1 MVNCLSFFDY
11 EKEKLVLRG
20 YIFTKTSHEEILII
34 VKIDNMRDTAMSMMQ
49 ILDSSGKVNPE
60 LEPVIPEKKLV
71 KMLEYMILVR
81 LLDEKG
87 MRLQRQGRIS
97 FSIPSTGQEA
107 TQIGAVAALQ
117 PEDWIFPAY
126 REPGM
131 AFYRGFPLTDLMNH
145 WFANEKDPQKG
156 RRLPG
161 LFGSKEYRYVNPSA
175 PIGTQIIQ
183 AAGAA
188 FTHKYLSEK
197 IVNIVFFGDGATSS
211 SDFHSGLN
219 FGAVFKTPTIFFCQN
234 NHWAISVPLSK
245 QTRATS
251 LIDKA
256 QGYGLPGI
264 QIDGN
269 DILAV
274 YRAVSEAAESAR
286 AGSGPTFIEAVTYRA
301 GPHTSSDDPTRY
313 QPKKDLAKWK
323 KLDPISR
330 FEKYLISKNFL
341 KKNQTEK
348 IRSSFDDEINDLI
361 SKAEQLKKPT
371 LDTLFTDVY
380 SDLPWHLEEQLDE
393 IVEFQRRSK

>member
-1 MVNCLSFFDY
+1 MPF
-11 EKEKLVLRG
+11 
-20 YIFTKTSHEEILII
+20 FTKTTHQELLTI
-34 VKIDNMRDTAMSMMQ
+34 VNFQCIGDSIVSMIK
-49 ILDSSGKVNPE
+49 ILDSTGKADPE
-60 LEPVIPEKKLV
+60 LEPNISKEKLV

-107 TQIGAVAALQ
+107 TQIGAVAALS

-131 AFYRGFPLTDLMNH
+131 AFYRGLPLEDLVNH
-145 WFANEKDPQKG
+145 WFINEKDPQKG

-161 LFGSKEYRYVNPSA
+161 LFGSKQFRYVNPSA

-183 AAGAA
+183 AAGAGYA
-188 FTHKYLSEK
+188 HKYLSENL
-197 IVNIVFFGDGATSS
+197 VDIVFFGDGATSS

-234 NHWAISVPLSK
+234 NQWAISVPLSR
-245 QTRATS
+245 QTGATS
-251 LIDKA
+251 LVDKA
-256 QGYGLPGI
+256 QGYGLPGV
-264 QIDGN
+264 QVDGN

-274 YRAVSEAAESAR
+274 YNVVKEAVKRAK
-286 AGSGPTFIEAVTYRA
+286 AGDGPTFIEAVTYRA

-313 QPKKDLAKWK
+313 RPKEELEKWK

-330 FEKYLISKNFL
+330 FEKYLRAKGYIT
-341 KKNQTEK
+341 QEGIEE
-348 IRSSFDDEINDLI
+348 IRSSFDNKLNNLI
-361 SKAEQLKKPT
+361 SEAEKLKPPSLK
-371 LDTLFTDVY
+371 TLFSDVY
-380 SDLPWHLEEQLDE
+380 SELPWHLEEQFNELNALKG
-393 IVEFQRRSK
+393 RNA

>member
-1 MVNCLSFFDY
+1 M
-11 EKEKLVLRG
+11 
-20 YIFTKTSHEEILII
+20 I
-34 VKIDNMRDTAMSMMQ
+34 Q
-49 ILDSSGKVNPE
+49 ILDSSGKVNSE
-60 LEPVIPEKKLV
+60 LEPIIPEKKLV

-107 TQIGAVAALQ
+107 TQIGAVAALKSD
-117 PEDWIFPAY
+117 DWIFPAY

-131 AFYRGFPLTDLMNH
+131 AFYRGFPLIDLVNH

-175 PIGTQIIQ
+175 PIGTQIVQ
-183 AAGAA
+183 AAGAG
-188 FTHKYLSEK
+188 FTHKYLAEK

-234 NHWAISVPLSK
+234 NHWAISVPISK
-245 QTRATS
+245 QTGAAS
-251 LIDKA
+251 LVDKA
-256 QGYGLPGI
+256 KGYGLPGI

-274 YRAVSEAAESAR
+274 YHAVFKATERARS
-286 AGSGPTFIEAVTYRA
+286 GKGPTFIEAVTYRA

-313 QPKKDLAKWK
+313 RPKQDLEKWK
-323 KLDPISR
+323 KLDPITR
-330 FEKYLISKNFL
+330 FEKYLISKNL
-341 KKNQTEK
+341 LTSDQPEK
-348 IRSSFDDEINDLI
+348 IRSAFDEEINNLI
-361 SKAEQLKKPT
+361 SKAEKIDPPSM
-371 LDTLFTDVY
+371 DTLFSDVY

-393 IVEFQRRSK
+393 ISSVQRVGK

>member
-1 MVNCLSFFDY
+1 MPF
-11 EKEKLVLRG
+11 
-20 YIFTKTSHEEILII
+20 FTKTTHQELLTI
-34 VKIDNMRDTAMSMMQ
+34 VNFQCIGDSIVSMIK
-49 ILDSSGKVNPE
+49 ILDSTGKADPE
-60 LEPVIPEKKLV
+60 LEPNISKEKLV

-107 TQIGAVAALQ
+107 TQIGAVAALS

-131 AFYRGFPLTDLMNH
+131 AFYRGLPLEDLVNH
-145 WFANEKDPQKG
+145 WFINEKDPQKG

-161 LFGSKEYRYVNPSA
+161 LFGSKQFRYVNPSA

-183 AAGAA
+183 AAGAGYA
-188 FTHKYLSEK
+188 HKYLSENL
-197 IVNIVFFGDGATSS
+197 VDIVFFGDGATSS

-234 NHWAISVPLSK
+234 NQWAISVPLSR
-245 QTRATS
+245 QTGATS
-251 LIDKA
+251 LVDKA
-256 QGYGLPGI
+256 QGYGLPGL
-264 QIDGN
+264 QVDGN

-274 YRAVSEAAESAR
+274 YNVVKEAVKRAK
-286 AGSGPTFIEAVTYRA
+286 AGDGPTFIEAVTYRA

-313 QPKKDLAKWK
+313 RPKEELEKWK

-330 FEKYLISKNFL
+330 FEKYLRSKGYIT
-341 KKNQTEK
+341 QEEIEE
-348 IRSSFDDEINDLI
+348 IRSSFDNRLNDLI
-361 SKAEQLKKPT
+361 SEAEKLKPPSLK
-371 LDTLFTDVY
+371 TLFSDVY
-380 SDLPWHLEEQLDE
+380 SELPWHLEEQFNELNALKG
-393 IVEFQRRSK
+393 RNA

>member
-1 MVNCLSFFDY
+1 M
-11 EKEKLVLRG
+11 
-20 YIFTKTSHEEILII
+20 YI
-34 VKIDNMRDTAMSMMQ
+34 MRDTTVSMLQ
-49 ILDSSGKVNPE
+49 ILDSSGNNHPE
-60 LEPVIPEKKLV
+60 LEPNIPERKLV
-71 KMLEYMILVR
+71 KMFEYMILVR

-107 TQIGAVAALQ
+107 TQIGAVAALNS
-117 PEDWIFPAY
+117 EDWIFPAY

-131 AFYRGFPLTDLMNH
+131 AFYRGFPLVDLVNH
-145 WFANEKDPQKG
+145 WFINEKDPQKG

-161 LFGSKEYRYVNPSA
+161 LFGSKKYRYVNPSA

-183 AAGAA
+183 AAGAGFA
-188 FTHKYLSEK
+188 YKYLKEK

-245 QTRATS
+245 QTGAAS
-251 LIDKA
+251 LADKA
-256 QGYGLPGI
+256 KGYGLPGI

-274 YRAVSEAAESAR
+274 YHAVFEAAKRAR
-286 AGSGPTFIEAVTYRA
+286 AGEGPTFIEAVTYRA

-313 QPKKDLAKWK
+313 RPKKDLEKWL
-323 KLDPISR
+323 KLDPIKR
-330 FEKYLISKNFL
+330 FEKYLISKKFL
-341 KKNQTEK
+341 KNGQTNK
-348 IRSSFDDEINDLI
+348 IRSSFDIEINTLI
-361 SKAEQLKKPT
+361 AKAEEYRPPALE
-371 LDTLFTDVY
+371 TLFSDVY
-380 SDLPWHLEEQLDE
+380 SDLPWHLKEQLDE
-393 IVEFQRRSK
+393 IASLQRRSI